1 MIFRRIFVTIGL
13 FYGSL
18 QSTDGSNFPTRGRE
32 GEGGGGGCRRIKALS
47 FFSQICVNV
56 KSSEACEPIR
66 PTFRFMVHDIGQ
78 IYAKPHARLKGDRTF
93 SRGGLHCCG
102 CFAFMIPLFCISFFF
117 FFFFFLC
124 RPPAQC
130 TFNGFHSPDSVPWAT
145 ATPFF
150 DLVSRWGLTMTCFPS
165 FKAAAVQGALLCLN
179 HRLVARRDLCFMLYL
194 DSFID
199 GL

>member
-1 MIFRRIFVTIGL
+1 MARSNRQTEAIF
-13 FYGSL
+13 
-18 QSTDGSNFPTRGRE
+18 QRGAGRARE
-32 GEGGGGGCRRIKALS
+32 GGGGCRRIKALS

-66 PTFRFMVHDIGQ
+66 PTLRFMVHDIGQ
-78 IYAKPHARLKGDRTF
+78 IYAKPHARLKETVHSLEADCTVVVVLRSWF
-93 SRGGLHCCG
+93 LSSVSL
-102 CFAFMIPLFCISFFF
+102 SSS

-130 TFNGFHSPDSVPWAT
+130 TFNGFHSPDSAPWAT

-194 DSFID
+194 DFFID